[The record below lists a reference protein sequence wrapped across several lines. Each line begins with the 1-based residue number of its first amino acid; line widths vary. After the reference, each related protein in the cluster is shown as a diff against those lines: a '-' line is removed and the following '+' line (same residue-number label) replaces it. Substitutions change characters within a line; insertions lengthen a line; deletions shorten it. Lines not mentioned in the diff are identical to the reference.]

1 MRFPPETDIKGKGG
15 GMMDIAALS
24 TSMSQAALHEQVGVA
39 VLRMA
44 KGQAELQGQNL
55 IQMMEKSI
63 DPNLGKKLDISI

>member
-1 MRFPPETDIKGKGG
+1 
-15 GMMDIAALS
+15 MDIAALS
-24 TSMSQAALHEQVGVA
+24 TSMSQAALAQQVSVS
-39 VLRMA
+39 VLSMA